1 MNFIK
6 RIVFYHE
13 INMFMDF
20 LEFLGIFYKIKI
32 IENIFLIY
40 K

>member
-1 MNFIK
+1 
-6 RIVFYHE
+6 
-13 INMFMDF
+13 MFMDF

-40 K
+40 NKLNQ